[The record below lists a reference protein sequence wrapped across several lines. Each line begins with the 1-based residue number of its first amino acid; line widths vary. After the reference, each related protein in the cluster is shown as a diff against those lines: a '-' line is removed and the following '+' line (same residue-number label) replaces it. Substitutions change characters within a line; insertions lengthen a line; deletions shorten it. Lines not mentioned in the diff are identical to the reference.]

1 MSGKKKK
8 KSSKSSYTQKL
19 KSYLK
24 TEIETVFLTTDNKK
38 FLNQYK
44 AIIHES
50 TLHEERDKE
59 RRWNEMTIKIAEL
72 VSEILKEKQWGI
84 FFKNE
89 PIQALPVQDSTTIF
103 RVNEV
108 KDEEVT
114 AAILNRINERMNT
127 WESPRPNQT
136 ENKSLDGM
144 KTTSDD
150 TEE

>member
-1 MSGKKKK
+1 MNGKKIK
-8 KSSKSSYTQKL
+8 KSSKSSYMQKL
-19 KSYLK
+19 KSCLK
-24 TEIETVFLTTDNKK
+24 TELAIVHLTTDNKK

-50 TLHEERDKE
+50 TLREQRDKE
-59 RRWNEMTIKIAEL
+59 RRWKEMTIKIAEL
-72 VSEILKEKQWGI
+72 VCEVLKEKKWGI

-114 AAILNRINERMNT
+114 AAIISGINERMSK

-136 ENKSLDGM
+136 ENESLDGM
-144 KTTSDD
+144 KTTSGD
-150 TEE
+150 TKE

>member
-1 MSGKKKK
+1 M
-8 KSSKSSYTQKL
+8 T
-19 KSYLK
+19 
-24 TEIETVFLTTDNKK
+24 FLTTDDKR
-38 FLNQYK
+38 FLNEYQ
-44 AIIHES
+44 AVIHES

-108 KDEEVT
+108 KDDEVT

-136 ENKSLDGM
+136 ENESLDGM

>member
-1 MSGKKKK
+1 
-8 KSSKSSYTQKL
+8 
-19 KSYLK
+19 
-24 TEIETVFLTTDNKK
+24 
-38 FLNQYK
+38 
-44 AIIHES
+44 
-50 TLHEERDKE
+50 
-59 RRWNEMTIKIAEL
+59 MTIKIAEL

-89 PIQALPVQDSTTIF
+89 PIQALPVKDSTTIF

-108 KDEEVT
+108 KDDEVT

-136 ENKSLDGM
+136 EKESLDGM

>member
-1 MSGKKKK
+1 
-8 KSSKSSYTQKL
+8 
-19 KSYLK
+19 
-24 TEIETVFLTTDNKK
+24 
-38 FLNQYK
+38 
-44 AIIHES
+44 
-50 TLHEERDKE
+50 
-59 RRWNEMTIKIAEL
+59 MTIKIAEL

-89 PIQALPVQDSTTIF
+89 PIQALPVKDSTTIF

-108 KDEEVT
+108 KDEEIT
-114 AAILNRINERMNT
+114 AAILNRVNERMNT

-136 ENKSLDGM
+136 ESESLDGM